1 MARHKSY
8 ENPLDSNPSLD
19 ISSLIDVC
27 FLLLIYFLVATTIQ
41 KKEMDIAMQLPGEPT
56 YGSPDTI
63 QPLLITIGENGSI
76 STGGGSSMMLLDT
89 DVSSRS
95 LPLLTQQ
102 LSMARATSNTPLVQI
117 SIHPLAAQQ
126 RVLDVLNALVG
137 AEINH
142 VTFTD
147 DFRED
152 GGS

>member
-8 ENPLDSNPSLD
+8 GVAQDTEPALD

-41 KKEMDIAMQLPGEPT
+41 KREMDVPMQLPGDRVVNLDSIEP
-56 YGSPDTI
+56 
-63 QPLLITIGENGSI
+63 LFITVDEHGAI
-76 STGGGSSMMLLDT
+76 STGSGSSMMLLDT
-89 DVSSRS
+89 DVSSRD

-102 LSMARATSNTPLVQI
+102 LVLLRATSKTPLVQI
-117 SIHPLAAQQ
+117 NIHEMTAQQ

-137 AEINH
+137 VGIHH

-147 DFRED
+147 FFQ
-152 GGS
+152 G

>member
-8 ENPLDSNPSLD
+8 ERSQEPNPSLD

-41 KKEMDIAMQLPGEPT
+41 KREMDISLQLPAICSIESNPEL
-56 YGSPDTI
+56 I
-63 QPLLITIGENGSI
+63 EPLLITLDER
-76 STGGGSSMMLLDT
+76 GGVSVGTGSSMMLLDT
-89 DVSSRS
+89 DVSSRN

-102 LSMARATSNTPLVQI
+102 LMMTRATSLTPLVQM
-117 SIHPLAAQQ
+117 SIHSMAPQQ

-137 AEINH
+137 AGISN

-147 DFRED
+147 NLQEL
-152 GGS
+152 

>member
-8 ENPLDSNPSLD
+8 TVAQDSEPALD

-41 KKEMDIAMQLPGEPT
+41 KKEMDVAMQLPGEQEIYPN
-56 YGSPDTI
+56 PDSI
-63 QPLLITIGENGSI
+63 EPLLITLDEQGAI
-76 STGGGSSMMLLDT
+76 STGSGTSMMLLDT
-89 DVSSRS
+89 DVNSRE

-102 LSMARATSNTPLVQI
+102 LLLISNISKTPLVQI
-117 SIHPLAAQQ
+117 NIHSMVAQQ

-137 AEINH
+137 AGISN

-147 DFRED
+147 QL
-152 GGS
+152 

>member
-8 ENPLDSNPSLD
+8 TVAQDSEPALD

-41 KKEMDIAMQLPGEPT
+41 KKEMDVAMQLPGEQEIYPN
-56 YGSPDTI
+56 PDSI
-63 QPLLITIGENGSI
+63 EPLLITLDEQGAI
-76 STGGGSSMMLLDT
+76 STGSGTSMMLLDT
-89 DVSSRS
+89 DVNSRE

-102 LSMARATSNTPLVQI
+102 LLLISNISKTPLVQI
-117 SIHPLAAQQ
+117 KIHSMVAQQ

-137 AEINH
+137 AGISN

-147 DFRED
+147 QL
-152 GGS
+152 